1 MCSYVNEWTIL
12 NNMRFGIRLILEK
25 IICVI
30 VYLIALIKKYLD
42 SNMLFTPQTNIP
54 YASKLDVM

>member
-1 MCSYVNEWTIL
+1 
-12 NNMRFGIRLILEK
+12 MRFGIRLILEK

-42 SNMLFTPQTNIP
+42 SNMLNNIS
-54 YASKLDVM
+54 YKIANRIVYDIFIIMLEKYCL